1 MAIEIGFSTAM
12 VSLFMSLV
20 ILGGAML
27 QWPIG
32 RLSDAIDRRLTI
44 ALASFLAAAISA
56 TIALSSSQ
64 VGNALFP
71 LGFVLGGTIFP
82 LYSLSVAHTNDFM
95 HDDDL
100 IAASSGLL
108 LSFGLGALFG
118 PYAASQVMKILG
130 PAGLFVHI
138 AAVAASLG
146 LFAVVQAVS
155 RAPVAITDRDR
166 FVFVP
171 ETTPVAEALAIGR
184 ASGRERVG
192 QYVSISVV
200 ARTLKKKKQ

>member
-1 MAIEIGFSTAM
+1 
-12 VSLFMSLV
+12 
-20 ILGGAML
+20 
-27 QWPIG
+27 
-32 RLSDAIDRRLTI
+32 
-44 ALASFLAAAISA
+44 
-56 TIALSSSQ
+56 
-64 VGNALFP
+64 
-71 LGFVLGGTIFP
+71 
-82 LYSLSVAHTNDFM
+82 M

-130 PAGLFVHI
+130 PARLFVHI

-166 FVFVP
+166 FVRS
-171 ETTPVAEALAIGR
+171 EEHTSELQSLMR
-184 ASGRERVG
+184 
-192 QYVSISVV
+192 ISYAVFC
-200 ARTLKKKKQ
+200 LKKKTQY

>member
-1 MAIEIGFSTAM
+1 
-12 VSLFMSLV
+12 
-20 ILGGAML
+20 
-27 QWPIG
+27 
-32 RLSDAIDRRLTI
+32 
-44 ALASFLAAAISA
+44 
-56 TIALSSSQ
+56 
-64 VGNALFP
+64 
-71 LGFVLGGTIFP
+71 
-82 LYSLSVAHTNDFM
+82 M

-100 IAASSGLL
+100 IASSSGLL

-171 ETTPVAEALAIGR
+171 ETTPVAEALDPRTAQHAAGYRRPIDAR
-184 ASGRERVG
+184 SSSEELRVG
-192 QYVSISVV
+192 EKGGGPV
-200 ARTLKKKKQ
+200 